1 MLLQD
6 FWIQLALA
14 DATGRRLRED
24 RTKDGDDPDAIER
37 DVARSRAR
45 ITRAPVVLVVC
56 VTMEEMDVYADAAER
71 AQSS

>member
-6 FWIQLALA
+6 FSIQLAFA
-14 DATGRRLRED
+14 DAMGRRLRED
-24 RTKDGDDPDAIER
+24 RTKDGDDPDAIEQ

-56 VTMEEMDVYADAAER
+56 VTMTSMPMRAER
-71 AQSS
+71 AQNS